1 MARSLEEIIKD
12 ISALVNEFNELEEVE
27 APEGSIPIGV
37 DFAIVFDVSVLPP
50 DGEAATQTGW
60 FCSTMSHTKLLGFSL
75 RMTNFIDNEVF
86 GEE

>member
-37 DFAIVFDVSVLPP
+37 DFAIVFDVSRSPLLM
-50 DGEAATQTGW
+50 G
-60 FCSTMSHTKLLGFSL
+60 KLLLKPAGFA
-75 RMTNFIDNEVF
+75 RR
-86 GEE
+86 